1 MDFKALYILHMLIA
15 FDGSNVSDVERH
27 MTGSHHLSNGRMRLS
42 TSSGTEHSQKL
53 CLFERGG
60 GAGVKW
66 ERIRLQVQ
74 KGMNED
80 SRERKVHFG

>member
-1 MDFKALYILHMLIA
+1 MDFKALYTLHMCIA
-15 FDGSNVSDVERH
+15 LDGSNVSDAQRH
-27 MTGSHHLSNGRMRLS
+27 MTGSHHLSNGMMRLS
-42 TSSGTEHSQKL
+42 TSSGTEHSLKL
-53 CLFERGG
+53 CLFERRK
-60 GAGVKW
+60 GAGAKW